1 MKPYPV
7 RLLLLVFA
15 LLLAVA
21 RPAAAAGPA
30 APSLLS
36 PASGASVPEPLT
48 ISWSAVSD
56 PSGIAAY
63 NWQVSTSSTFGTVIL
78 QNSTNGQTQDTVSGL
93 ANGQYFWRVQAVNG
107 QFVQGAWSAARSF
120 TISGTSGGPA
130 APALDQTKG
139 YTTFHPLEVI
149 TFTWSAA
156 QGATK
161 YLLQYATDPSFP
173 VATRGQF
180 DNIPD
185 PTMSFAIGNEGA
197 YYARVFSVDANGVLS
212 APSNTIQFSVFY
224 KNPLPAPP
232 TIISPVGAG
241 TITLPVTMNWNH
253 VPNPQP
259 SGYEIQIAKD
269 SGFSNIEIDSPQ
281 LNGPSRTELS
291 LTPGTKYW
299 RVRSAQG
306 DSSATTAALTGWS
319 SAGSFTVSQAPA
331 SPVSLT
337 PTSNPVYSGNSTA
350 IAIQLSAAAGPS
362 GAIINLTS
370 SNQAAAP
377 VPASVTMPANT
388 AWMQFQIQAGQV
400 TADTPVTI
408 TASLN
413 SGNASVQLNILPP
426 TLKSLT
432 MNPSS
437 ISGGATATGF
447 ATLNG
452 LAPAGGAAIN
462 FSSDNPAAMAPAVA
476 TVPAGGNSVSVQ
488 IPTNGVSANTLA
500 NITASY
506 NGVNAQ
512 SSLTITPQGQPAT
525 FTLIPASVT
534 GGGGSVGRVTIAAA
548 VSFDQTFQLSNS
560 NPGAV
565 SMPNSVTVP
574 AGSIQAGFNI
584 NTSVVST
591 ATSAV
596 ISVTGGGVTKSA
608 TLSVAPSSTA
618 PASQPVTVTL
628 SVSGRSGERVTSTP
642 AGLSVAVGSTG
653 SAQFGS
659 GTSITLTVSNGRD
672 AIWSGACSSGG
683 GKAKSCTFKPTT
695 NSTVS
700 ANVQ

>member
-1 MKPYPV
+1 MKLHPV
-7 RLLLLVFA
+7 QFLLAVFA
-15 LLLAVA
+15 LLLAITC
-21 RPAAAAGPA
+21 PAVAAGPA
-30 APSLLS
+30 APSLLA
-36 PASGASVPEPLT
+36 PASGASVPEPLA

-56 PSGIAAY
+56 PSGIAGY

-78 QNSTNGQTQDTVSGL
+78 QNSTNGATQDNVSGL

-107 QFVQGAWSAARSF
+107 QLVQGAWSAAGSF

-130 APALDQTKG
+130 APVLNQTQG
-139 YTTFHPLEVI
+139 YTAFHPREVI

-156 QGATK
+156 QGAAK
-161 YLLQYATDPSFP
+161 YLLQFATDPTFP

-185 PTMSFAIGNEGA
+185 ATMSFAIANEGA
-197 YYARVFSVDANGVLS
+197 YYARVFSVDTNGVLS

-232 TIISPVGAG
+232 TILSPTGAG
-241 TITLPVTMNWNH
+241 TIALPVTMNWNH

-269 SGFSNIEIDSPQ
+269 SSFSNIEIDSPQ

-299 RVRSAQG
+299 RVRSSQG
-306 DSSATTAALTGWS
+306 DASATTAALTAWS
-319 SAGSFTVSQAPA
+319 QAGSFTISSAPA

-337 PTSNPVYSGNSTA
+337 PTSNPVYSGNTTQ
-350 IAIQLSAAAGPS
+350 IAVQLSSAAGPS
-362 GAIINLTS
+362 GATINLSS
-370 SNQAAAP
+370 SNPAAAP

-408 TASLN
+408 TAALN
-413 SGNASVQLNILPP
+413 SGSATVQLNVLPP

-432 MNPSS
+432 INPSS
-437 ISGGATATGF
+437 ISGGATTNGF
-447 ATLNG
+447 AILNG
-452 LAPAGGAAIN
+452 VAPAGGAAIN
-462 FSSDNPAAMAPAVA
+462 FSSDNSAALAPAVA
-476 TVPAGGNSVSVQ
+476 TVPAGSSSVTIS
-488 IPTNGVSANTLA
+488 IPTTNVAANTVA

-512 SSLTITPQGQPAT
+512 SALTLTPQGQPAT
-525 FTLIPASVT
+525 ISLSPSSVT
-534 GGGGSVGRVTIAAA
+534 GSAGSFGTVTIAAPA
-548 VSFDQTFQLSNS
+548 STDQTFQLSSS
-560 NPGAV
+560 NPSAAAI
-565 SMPNSVTVP
+565 PNSVTIP
-574 AGSIQAGFNI
+574 AGATAAGFNI
-584 NTSVVST
+584 TTFGVSST
-591 ATSAV
+591 TSAT
-596 ISVTGGGVTKSA
+596 ISVSGGGVTKSA
-608 TLSVAPSSTA
+608 VLTVAASTTPTA
-618 PASQPVTVTL
+618 QPITVTL
-628 SVSGRSGERVTSTP
+628 SVSGRSGERVSATP

-653 SAQFGS
+653 SGQFSS

-672 AIWSGACSSGG
+672 AIFSGACSSGG
-683 GKAKSCTFKPTT
+683 GKAKSCTFKPTA
-695 NSTVS
+695 NSSVT